1 MTSRREQ
8 LEALAALFTYP
19 GNGYAA
25 AAENAVASSG
35 SAAPSLSA
43 FATEVRRMPLSALRE
58 LYTGTFDLQPVCALD
73 LGWHLF
79 EEDYQRGLLL
89 ARMRRE
95 LRAHGIPETRELPD
109 HLSHALLLLGRME
122 PAQAEEFAA
131 AIVVPAVEQMLQQ
144 LMPSENLFRGL
155 LRAVLQV
162 SSMHFPAAFEPV
174 PAIAEGAM
182 L

>member
-25 AAENAVASSG
+25 AAENAAASSG
-35 SAAPSLSA
+35 SAVPLLPA
-43 FATEVRRMPLSALRE
+43 FATEVRRMPLTALQE

-79 EEDYQRGLLL
+79 GEDYQRGLLL

-95 LRAHGIPETRELPD
+95 LRACGIPETRELPD
-109 HLSHALLLLGRME
+109 HLSHVLLLLARME
-122 PAQAEEFAA
+122 PAQAEEFVA
-131 AIVVPAVEQMLQQ
+131 AIVVPAVENMLQR
-144 LMPSENLFRGL
+144 MPTENVFRGL
-155 LRAVLQV
+155 LQAVQEVISL
-162 SSMHFPAAFEPV
+162 HFPAAFELVSP
-174 PAIAEGAM
+174 IAEGAV